1 MLDVDAL
8 HALLW
13 LRADARGVLRI
24 NQSRLANEL
33 CTKRLVIHRT
43 LERMAG
49 DGRISKIP
57 GASGPATRSYEVI
70 DPQAWKTQRSAPK

>member
-1 MLDVDAL
+1 MLDQDAL

-13 LRADARGVLRI
+13 LRADARGVIRLS
-24 NQSRLANEL
+24 QSRLAADLATE
-33 CTKRLVIHRT
+33 RLVIHRV
-43 LERMAG
+43 LEHMIS

-70 DPQAWKTQRSAPK
+70 DPELWKARSVPS